1 MSSLREK
8 DGFLKVIWQ
17 HTKTLGVF
25 NGYKQSVASIARFYF
40 SGGLRQEGGGGF
52 YVRISSWHQAA
63 GKLSSRH
70 S

>member
-1 MSSLREK
+1 MSSLGEK

-40 SGGLRQEGGGGF
+40 SGGRRQEWGGF

>member
-1 MSSLREK
+1 MSSLGEK

-40 SGGLRQEGGGGF
+40 SGGRF

>member
-1 MSSLREK
+1 MSSLGEK

-40 SGGLRQEGGGGF
+40 SGGLRQEGGGAF
-52 YVRISSWHQAA
+52 MYVFLHGIKQQ
-63 GKLSSRH
+63 GN
-70 S
+70 